1 MAAEYLHF
9 APHATRSPPQDPHAA
24 PQCQLEA
31 RHSPAG
37 GHQGAKTQFEAQEA
51 AYERAGAGGRA
62 FGPQETSGTSRRRGE
77 STTNCPSMAAKMSEP
92 GQALSK
98 HGLCDCEKTRKSIR
112 MRNKR
117 IKKTTPTAPQTP
129 TQKDFRPRLLPYAL
143 IPKTQRELR
152 GLRPAHTCAPLLN
165 PLSCLTLSLLL
176 LFVIISSR
184 PLGNGA
190 HSSQSARRKNKK
202 SAQIS

>member
-62 FGPQETSGTSRRRGE
+62 FGPQETSA
-77 STTNCPSMAAKMSEP
+77 SMAAKNVRAWP
-92 GQALSK
+92 GIEQA
-98 HGLCDCEKTRKSIR
+98 R
-112 MRNKR
+112 
-117 IKKTTPTAPQTP
+117 
-129 TQKDFRPRLLPYAL
+129 
-143 IPKTQRELR
+143 
-152 GLRPAHTCAPLLN
+152 
-165 PLSCLTLSLLL
+165 
-176 LFVIISSR
+176 VV
-184 PLGNGA
+184 
-190 HSSQSARRKNKK
+190 
-202 SAQIS
+202 